1 MQRLR
6 RLTRRRRRRRETR
19 AVAEA
24 VEERPVSFIPL
35 ADGETSREIDPVL
48 DCLAFVARQADR
60 PSSPVLLRA
69 GLALSADGRL
79 PFHQVEPALEQVG
92 MRADCVT
99 RKLKGWPSGKC
110 PAVLE
115 LDDDRAAVLLDVRDR
130 DGLIYA
136 PGLAEPMWVKLEE
149 IEGAFTG
156 RAVVVETDPTR
167 ERENERP
174 WDEAKRRHWFWS
186 EVWKLRREF
195 WPVLLAALIV
205 NMLAF
210 AMPLFTMNVY
220 DRVIPNKAAATLWVL
235 ALGVLLAL
243 TFDFVLRIAR
253 ARLIDEVGRSLDAK
267 LSQKLFEKVMNL
279 PMADR
284 QGSTGAL
291 ARRVSDY
298 EMVRDFFAST
308 TVVLAVDLTFMIL
321 FLAFITLVGG
331 WLVLV
336 PLAGISIMIA
346 AGLSLQRQM
355 GRVALDAQADS
366 SLQHSVLVESISGAE
381 TLKAARAE
389 GQMLGRWRRYA
400 AMSAATSER
409 MRKLSAIAVNSASIS
424 QQTISVGLLVG
435 GFYRFQAGEM
445 TMGAI
450 IAIIMISGRSLQPV
464 GQLAFLI
471 TRGKQAMAT
480 LTSLQRMME
489 AQDERQTAIRS
500 IVPEIRAG
508 HIEFGDVS
516 FRYPNGARD
525 SLSGLS
531 LKINPGDRIGV
542 IGRVASGK
550 STLGRVLCGLYGPTA
565 GEILVDGL
573 DSRQYHPHQ
582 LREAFRFVSQDADVF
597 SGTVRDNLMLG
608 AAQADDAQLIDA
620 VVRSGADIFLSRDAA
635 GFDLPVGERG
645 GYLSGGQ
652 RSLLVLA
659 RALVTPSKLLFLDE
673 PTGSMDTQTELYFIE
688 HLKSA
693 LAPGQALVVA
703 THRHNMLSILN
714 RLIVIDGGKIIA
726 DGPRDEILRHLT
738 AASDARKAAQ

>member
-1 MQRLR
+1 
-6 RLTRRRRRRRETR
+6 
-19 AVAEA
+19 
-24 VEERPVSFIPL
+24 VSFMHWL
-35 ADGETSREIDPVL
+35 EVEQSREIDPVL

-79 PFHQVEPALEQVG
+79 PFHQTEPALEQVG
-92 MRADCVT
+92 MRAET
-99 RKLKGWPSGKC
+99 IARRLKGWPSAKC
-110 PAVLE
+110 PAILE
-115 LDDDRAAVLLDVRDR
+115 LEDDRAAVLLDVRDN

-136 PGLAEPMWVKLEE
+136 PGLAEPMWTKLVELE
-149 IEGAFTG
+149 PAYTG
-156 RAVVVETDPTR
+156 RAVIVETDPTR

-186 EVWKLRREF
+186 EVWKVRREF

-205 NMLAF
+205 NLLAF

-220 DRVIPNKAAATLWVL
+220 DRVIPNKAVATLWVL

-243 TFDFVLRIAR
+243 VFDFTLRVAR
-253 ARLIDEVGRSLDAK
+253 GRLIDEVGRRLDAR

-279 PMADR
+279 PMSDR

-308 TVVLAVDLTFMIL
+308 TVVLAVDLTFLIL
-321 FLAFITLVGG
+321 FLAFITFVGG

-336 PLAGISIMIA
+336 PLAGIAVMLT
-346 AGLSLQRQM
+346 AGLSLQRSM
-355 GRVALDAQADS
+355 GKVALDVQADS
-366 SLQHSVLVESISGAE
+366 SLQHSVLIESISGAE

-400 AMSAATSER
+400 SMSAATSER
-409 MRKLSAIAVNSASIS
+409 MRKLSAVAVNLASIS
-424 QQTISVGLLVG
+424 QQSISVGLLIG
-435 GFYRFQAGEM
+435 GFYRFQAGDM

-471 TRGKQAMAT
+471 TRGKQAFAT
-480 LTSLQRMME
+480 LDSLQRMME
-489 AQDERQTAIRS
+489 AQDERQTAVLS

-508 HIEFGDVS
+508 HLELRNVS
-516 FRYPNGARD
+516 FRYPNASRD
-525 SLSGLS
+525 ALDGID
-531 LKINPGDRIGV
+531 LKINPGERIGV

-550 STLGRVLCGLYGPTA
+550 STLGRVLCGLYAPTG
-565 GEILVDGL
+565 GEMLVDGL

-608 AAQADDAQLIDA
+608 AAQADDNQLIDA

-645 GYLSGGQ
+645 SRLSGGQ

-659 RALVTPSKLLFLDE
+659 RALVSPSKLLFLDE

-688 HLKSA
+688 HLKTA
-693 LAPGQALVVA
+693 LASDQALVVS
-703 THRHNMLSILN
+703 THRHNMLSILD
-714 RLIVIDGGKIIA
+714 RLIVIEAGKIIA
-726 DGPRDEILRHLT
+726 DGPRDQILKHLSS
-738 AASDARKAAQ
+738 AASAQQAAQ

>member
-1 MQRLR
+1 
-6 RLTRRRRRRRETR
+6 
-19 AVAEA
+19 
-24 VEERPVSFIPL
+24 
-35 ADGETSREIDPVL
+35 
-48 DCLAFVARQADR
+48 
-60 PSSPVLLRA
+60 
-69 GLALSADGRL
+69 
-79 PFHQVEPALEQVG
+79 
-92 MRADCVT
+92 
-99 RKLKGWPSGKC
+99 
-110 PAVLE
+110 
-115 LDDDRAAVLLDVRDR
+115 
-130 DGLIYA
+130 
-136 PGLAEPMWVKLEE
+136 
-149 IEGAFTG
+149 
-156 RAVVVETDPTR
+156 
-167 ERENERP
+167 
-174 WDEAKRRHWFWS
+174 
-186 EVWKLRREF
+186 
-195 WPVLLAALIV
+195 
-205 NMLAF
+205 
-210 AMPLFTMNVY
+210 
-220 DRVIPNKAAATLWVL
+220 
-235 ALGVLLAL
+235 
-243 TFDFVLRIAR
+243 
-253 ARLIDEVGRSLDAK
+253 
-267 LSQKLFEKVMNL
+267 
-279 PMADR
+279 
-284 QGSTGAL
+284 
-291 ARRVSDY
+291 
-298 EMVRDFFAST
+298 MVRDFFAST

-409 MRKLSAIAVNSASIS
+409 MRKLSAVAVNSASIS
-424 QQTISVGLLVG
+424 QQSISVGLLVG

-489 AQDERQTAIRS
+489 AQDERQGAMRS

-508 HIEFGDVS
+508 HIEFRDVA

-525 SLSGLS
+525 SLSSVS

-550 STLGRVLCGLYGPTA
+550 STLGRVLCGLYVPTS
-565 GEILVDGL
+565 GEILVNGL